1 MKKFIITLLLVAVV
15 QSIYA
20 QQPTQQPTATN
31 EAGKTTNL
39 VANTDNSGTINAI
52 ASDSTK
58 RRKPRIDREINKI
71 KFVFK
76 I

>member
-39 VANTDNSGTINAI
+39 VANTDNSGTINAC
-52 ASDSTK
+52 SSHG
-58 RRKPRIDREINKI
+58 
-71 KFVFK
+71 
-76 I
+76 